1 MSNTNMTEII
11 TETQDNAVLIGI
23 ITPDI
28 SESECVVSFDELER
42 LADTAGISSA
52 VRISQNRT
60 SPDSATYIGKGKLEE
75 AKNIIKANDI
85 NIAIIDGELSPS
97 QIKNIEDYLDIEV
110 IDRTMLILE
119 IFEKHAHTN
128 EGKIQVEIAQL
139 RYTMPRL
146 TGKGKAMSR
155 IGGGGVGGGGAGGAS
170 GGAGT
175 GGGGG
180 VGGARRGAGETK
192 LETERRT
199 IKSSIASLEKE
210 IKQLEMTRNI
220 MRSRREKTGIPNI
233 AIAGY
238 TNSGKST
245 LLNYLTNAG
254 ILAENKL
261 FATLDPTTRKLRLP
275 NGNEI
280 LLTDTVGLI
289 RKLPHHLVR
298 AFKSTLDEINYAD
311 IILLVSDISDPE
323 HQNQLD
329 VAKALLIEM
338 GITDKPIVTVY
349 NKIDMVQEQTPMID
363 MQNPDERD
371 VEDAVPYDNADVYIS
386 AKTGDGIESLLM
398 KIQEVLESQRKAV
411 VFYFPVKELNGKEQG
426 YISYLYKNAAVSDIE
441 YGEEFTVV
449 KAVVDNKTRNMY
461 GKYLAK

>member
-1 MSNTNMTEII
+1 MSLYKDKEEKSKMIELIREVEDKAI
-11 TETQDNAVLIGI
+11 LIGI

-28 SESECVVSFDELER
+28 SETECLISLDELER
-42 LADTAGISSA
+42 LADTAGISSSA
-52 VRISQNRT
+52 RLHQNRM
-60 SPDSATYIGKGKLEE
+60 SPEPGTYIGKGKLEE
-75 AKNIIKANDI
+75 AKSVIEANDI

-119 IFEKHAHTN
+119 IFEKHAHTS
-128 EGKIQVEIAQL
+128 EGKLQVEIAQL

-146 TGKGKAMSR
+146 TGKGKMMSR
-155 IGGGGVGGGGAGGAS
+155 LGGGEGGAGM
-170 GGAGT
+170 
-175 GGGGG
+175 G
-180 VGGARRGAGETK
+180 VGARRGAGETK
-192 LETERRT
+192 LEIERRNV
-199 IKSSIASLEKE
+199 KSRIAALEEE
-210 IKQLEMTRNI
+210 IKQLEVSRGI

-261 FATLDPTTRKLRLP
+261 FATLDPTTRKLKLP
-275 NGNEI
+275 NGSEV

-323 HQNQLD
+323 NQNQLE
-329 VAKALLIEM
+329 VTKSLLIEM
-338 GITDKPIVTVY
+338 GITDKPIITVY
-349 NKIDMVQEQTPMID
+349 NKIDAVETVE
-363 MQNPDERD
+363 NSDET
-371 VEDAVPYDNADVYIS
+371 VGNLEVYIS
-386 AKTGDGIESLLM
+386 AKTGEGIDDLLK
-398 KIQEVLESQRKAV
+398 KIQDVMESQRNSV
-411 VFYFPVKELNGKEQG
+411 VFVFPANGKEQG
-426 YISYLYKNAAVSDIE
+426 YISYLYKNAAVSDVE
-441 YGEEFTVV
+441 YGEDFTTV
-449 KAVVDNKTRNMY
+449 KAVVDNKIKNMY
-461 GKYLAK
+461 EKYARK

>member
-1 MSNTNMTEII
+1 MTEII
-11 TETQDNAVLIGI
+11 TETEDKAILIGI

-28 SESECVVSFDELER
+28 SESECLISLDELER
-42 LADTAGISSA
+42 LADTAGMESP
-52 VRISQNRT
+52 VRLYQNRM
-60 SPDSATYIGKGKLEE
+60 SPDPATYIGKGKLDE
-75 AKNIIKANDI
+75 AKNIAQANNI
-85 NIAIIDGELSPS
+85 NIAVIDGELSPS
-97 QIKNIEDYLDIEV
+97 QIKNIEDFLDIQV

-139 RYTMPRL
+139 RYTLPRL

-155 IGGGGVGGGGAGGAS
+155 IGGGGVGGGGTGGAAGGAV
-170 GGAGT
+170 
-175 GGGGG
+175 GGG

-192 LETERRT
+192 LEIERRT
-199 IKSSIASLEKE
+199 VKSSIASLEKE
-210 IKQLEMTRNI
+210 IKQLEMSRNL

-245 LLNYLTNAG
+245 LLNYLTDAG

-275 NGNEI
+275 NGSEV

-311 IILLVSDISDPE
+311 IILLVADISDPE
-323 HQNQLD
+323 HQNQLE

-338 GITDKPIVTVY
+338 GLTDKPIITVY
-349 NKIDMVQEQTPMID
+349 NKIDITPQTP
-363 MQNPDERD
+363 
-371 VEDAVPYDNADVYIS
+371 VSGGLDVYIS
-386 AKTGDGIESLLM
+386 AKTGDGIENLLK
-398 KIQEVLESQRKAV
+398 KIQEVIESQRKPVIFA
-411 VFYFPVKELNGKEQG
+411 FPVRELNGREQG
-426 YISYLYKNAAVSDIE
+426 YINYLYKNAAVSDVE
-441 YGEEFTVV
+441 YGEDFTTV
-449 KAVVDNKTRNMY
+449 KAVVDNKTKNMY